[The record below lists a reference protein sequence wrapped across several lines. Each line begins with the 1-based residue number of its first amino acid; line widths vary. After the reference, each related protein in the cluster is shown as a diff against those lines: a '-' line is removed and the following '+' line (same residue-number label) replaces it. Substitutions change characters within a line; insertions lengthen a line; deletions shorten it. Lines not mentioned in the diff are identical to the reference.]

1 MKKRAPAVV
10 VIRSFGVA
18 AVLVIAMVGCSS
30 GAEDEPSSTA
40 PAATQSEAEAGLTYI
55 ALGDSWPEG
64 AHCDPAC
71 STFPELHAE
80 AIEEMTGEPIEFM
93 NLSGQ
98 AQPFFDTP
106 SGGGSA
112 GLLKALQSDEDF
124 RGKVAEGD
132 VIVISTGPN
141 DGGEVFEMIMAGT
154 CGGKDDTA
162 CVGQLGRTWTR
173 EFDAILNEIEELR
186 DGQPTVI
193 RLVNAANAF
202 IDPSN
207 SPEIQRG
214 IDAFFQALTDAL
226 CDNAEAHGV
235 ICIDVRPVLNGPEF
249 EQPVNDSTQ
258 ASMDAVAALLI
269 AEGTPELTAS

>member
-10 VIRSFGVA
+10 VIRLFGVA

-106 SGGGSA
+106 GGGGSA
-112 GLLKALQSDEDF
+112 GLLEALKTDDAF
-124 RGKVAEGD
+124 REEVAAGD
-132 VIVISTGPN
+132 IIVISTGPN
-141 DGGEVFEMIMAGT
+141 DGGEIFDAIMDGT

-162 CVGQLGRTWTR
+162 CVSELNRRWHRDFHG
-173 EFDAILNEIEELR
+173 ILQEIQDLR
-186 DGQPTVI
+186 AGKPTTI

-202 IDPSN
+202 TDPSF
-207 SPEIQRG
+207 SAATARG
-214 IDAFFQALTDAL
+214 FEAYFEALTEAM
-226 CDNAEAHGV
+226 CDNAEDYGV
-235 ICIDVRPVLNGPEF
+235 VCVDVRPVLNGPE
-249 EQPVNDSTQ
+249 S
-258 ASMDAVAALLI
+258 S
-269 AEGTPELTAS
+269 SR